1 MGAPRHS
8 PEQKAEAMA
17 ALYASCAIGKDNE
30 LCPSFRAVERQTGI
44 EVTVLFRWW
53 NLRDKAQDPTERNK
67 ILPRLEAAAHRGVD
81 AYGDQAVGILKKVLD
96 RAENMMLD
104 EERWKKAGVD
114 EAARALRAVAQTA
127 KEATAGLRDLATVG
141 RKPKGDPQDEIGQA
155 VAQALSKERKEA
167 PQ

>member
-1 MGAPRHS
+1 MHVPTRHP
-8 PEQKAEAMA
+8 PERKAEAMA
-17 ALYASCAIGKDNE
+17 ALYASCSVEGDE
-30 LCPSFRAVERQTGI
+30 LCPNMRAVGRQIGI
-44 EVTVLFRWW
+44 DASVLSRWW
-53 NLRDKAQDPTERNK
+53 NKRDKTQDATERNK
-67 ILPRLEAAAHRGVD
+67 ILPRLEAAAHRGAD

-155 VAQALSKERKEA
+155 VAQALSKERKET